1 MSEQFHTVGVNLG
14 ADAGIDGGK
23 NGGEGRGKDRSYAIT
38 IGRGLL
44 VDSHL
49 WSEIIGS
56 RGVVLVTDDQVGP
69 LYAER
74 LQSALPTLDR
84 FTHITLPA
92 GEQQK
97 SMASVQQ
104 ILDAALADRHERQSL
119 FLALGGG
126 VVGDMT
132 GFAASL
138 FLRGAEFVQIPTTL
152 LAQVDSSVGGKTGVN
167 HPMGKNLIGAFHQP
181 KRVIIDL
188 DTLSTLGDREY
199 AAGLAEVIKYGLIRD
214 AAFFQWLVA
223 QVSALQA
230 RDIPTLA
237 SAIERSCAI
246 KAAVVMED
254 EQERGVRAHLNFGHT
269 FGHAI
274 ERLQG
279 YGEWLH
285 GEAVAAG
292 MVMAARLSVRRG
304 NLESTVVDQLL
315 SFHQQ
320 VGLPVK
326 PPAGLTAADFLDAM
340 ASDKKVTAG
349 KIRYI
354 LLNQLGEACVAE
366 DVTLDDIAAVI
377 DA

>member
-304 NLESTVVDQLL
+304 NLESAVVDQLL
-315 SFHQQ
+315 SFQQQ

>member
-14 ADAGIDGGK
+14 ADSGIDGGK

-274 ERLQG
+274 GRLQG

-304 NLESTVVDQLL
+304 NLESAVVDQLL
-315 SFHQQ
+315 SFQQQ

>member
-237 SAIERSCAI
+237 SAIERSCAV

-304 NLESTVVDQLL
+304 NLESAVVDQLL
-315 SFHQQ
+315 SFQQQ

>member
-14 ADAGIDGGK
+14 ADSGIDGGK

-304 NLESTVVDQLL
+304 NLESAVVDQLL
-315 SFHQQ
+315 SFQQQ

>member
-230 RDIPTLA
+230 RDIPTLS

-315 SFHQQ
+315 SFQQQ

>member
-246 KAAVVMED
+246 KVAVVMED

-304 NLESTVVDQLL
+304 NLESAVVDQLL
-315 SFHQQ
+315 SFQQQ

>member
-304 NLESTVVDQLL
+304 NLESAVVDQLL
-315 SFHQQ
+315 SFQQQ

-354 LLNQLGEACVAE
+354 LLTELGKACVTE
-366 DVTLDDIAAVI
+366 DVSLEDIASVI

>member
-230 RDIPTLA
+230 RDIPTLS

-254 EQERGVRAHLNFGHT
+254 EQERGMRAHLNFGHT

-304 NLESTVVDQLL
+304 NLESAVVDQLL
-315 SFHQQ
+315 SFQQQ

>member
-199 AAGLAEVIKYGLIRD
+199 AAGLAEVIKYGLIRN

-315 SFHQQ
+315 SFQQQ

>member
-1 MSEQFHTVGVNLG
+1 MSEQFHTVDVNLG
-14 ADAGIDGGK
+14 ADGGSH
-23 NGGEGRGKDRSYAIT
+23 NGEDRSYPIAIGT
-38 IGRGLL
+38 GLL
-44 VDSHL
+44 TDSRL
-49 WSEIIGS
+49 WSEVVGS

-69 LYAER
+69 LYAQR
-74 LQSALPTLDR
+74 LQSALPALDR
-84 FTHITLPA
+84 LTLITLPA
-92 GEQQK
+92 GEQHK

-119 FLALGGG
+119 FMALGGG

-138 FLRGAEFVQIPTTL
+138 FLRGADFVQIPTTL

-167 HPMGKNLIGAFHQP
+167 HSMGKNLIGAFHQP
-181 KRVIIDL
+181 KHVIIDL
-188 DTLSTLGDREY
+188 DTLSTLPDREY

-214 AAFFQWLVA
+214 AAFFHWLVA

-292 MVMAARLSVRRG
+292 MVMAARLSERRG
-304 NLESTVVDQLL
+304 DLEPGVVDQLL
-315 SFHQQ
+315 SFQQQ

-326 PPAGLTAADFLDAM
+326 PPAGLTAAGFLDAM

-354 LLNQLGEACVAE
+354 LLNQLGKACVSE
-366 DVTLDDIAAVI
+366 DVSLDDIASVI

>member
-230 RDIPTLA
+230 RDIPTLS
-237 SAIERSCAI
+237 SAIERSCAV

-304 NLESTVVDQLL
+304 NLESAVVDQLL
-315 SFHQQ
+315 SFQQQ

>member
-69 LYAER
+69 LNAER

-304 NLESTVVDQLL
+304 NLESAVVDQLL
-315 SFHQQ
+315 SFQQQ